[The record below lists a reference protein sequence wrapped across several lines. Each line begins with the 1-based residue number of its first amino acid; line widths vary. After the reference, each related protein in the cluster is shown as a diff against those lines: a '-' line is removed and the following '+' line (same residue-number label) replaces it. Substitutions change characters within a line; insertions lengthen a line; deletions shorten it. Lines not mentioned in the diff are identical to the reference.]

1 MDTINKIVDQGKNL
15 VNQYTSTDSST
26 SSSTSAATTSTTS
39 QSHAQPP
46 AVAENEPSGAD
57 ALVPDVGDSLG
68 VTGGVDRLTTD
79 HATVGDETG
88 AGVAAQDGEPAYEA
102 YSTAGRDATGTF
114 DGGANENPPT
124 LGAGQM
130 PQ

>member
-15 VNQYTSTDSST
+15 VDQYTSTDSST
-26 SSSTSAATTSTTS
+26 ASSTAAATSTTS

-46 AVAENEPSGAD
+46 AVAENQPSGAD
-57 ALVPDVGDSLG
+57 SLVPDVGDSLG

-79 HATVGDETG
+79 HATVGDEQG
-88 AGVAAQDGEPAYEA
+88 AGVAAQGGEPAYAA

-114 DGGANENPPT
+114 DGGAHDPPN